1 MKMRG
6 ESRMRREP
14 RREAVRLLA
23 AVAVL
28 LITSSILAAGQQATI
43 SASPVVASPG
53 DEIFV
58 FYSGAA
64 GFESDWIAIYSVE
77 AANEDYGEWHYLY
90 GEPSG
95 NLTFTAP
102 GEGGAYEFRMFENWA
117 EGGGYNDI
125 ARSNV
130 VTVEIEALNLT
141 NITASP
147 LRVAPGGEISVD
159 YSGAPGFETD
169 WIAIYRVG
177 AANEEYGQ
185 WHYLNGET
193 SGTLTFTAPREDGEY
208 EFRMFENWA
217 GGGGFSEIARSN
229 MVYVATSTA

>member
-1 MKMRG
+1 MRG
-6 ESRMRREP
+6 ESRIK
-14 RREAVRLLA
+14 AVRLLA

-28 LITSSILAAGQQATI
+28 LATSSILAAGEAPEI
-43 SASPVVASPG
+43 SASPTLASPW
-53 DEIFV
+53 DEIV
-58 FYSGAA
+58 VSYSGAG

-77 AANEDYGEWHYLY
+77 AANEDYGEWYYLY

-102 GEGGAYEFRMFENWA
+102 GEGGAYELRMFENWA
-117 EGGGYNDI
+117 GGGGYNDI

-130 VTVEIEALNLT
+130 VTVEIIALNLT

-169 WIAIYRVG
+169 WIAIYKAG

-185 WHYLNGET
+185 WHYLRGET
-193 SGTLTFTAPREDGEY
+193 SGTLAFTAPEEEGEY

-229 MVYVATSTA
+229 MVQVATSTA

>member
-1 MKMRG
+1 
-6 ESRMRREP
+6 MRREP